1 MDSAETV
8 KTREA
13 PVLQMS
19 LLKNV
24 MTETMSIRT
33 DAITIVLS
41 QQVGHVLTTLLL
53 HIYQFVPVTH

>member
-41 QQVGHVLTTLLL
+41 QQVGHALTTLLL